1 MILFAAVILIA
12 FGWCCIRASRKQPH
26 RPAPVVLV
34 VPVEVV
40 IALPP
45 PPPALEETDFAAW
58 SDEMRIEQ

>member
-34 VPVEVV
+34 VPVEVFTCRESPSW
-40 IALPP
+40 LLQRPR
-45 PPPALEETDFAAW
+45 D
-58 SDEMRIEQ
+58 